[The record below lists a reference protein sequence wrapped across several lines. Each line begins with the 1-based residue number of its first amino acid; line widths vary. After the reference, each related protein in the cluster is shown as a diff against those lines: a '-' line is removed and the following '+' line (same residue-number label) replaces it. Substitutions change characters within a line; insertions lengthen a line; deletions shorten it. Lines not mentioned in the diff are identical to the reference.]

1 MNRQSSR
8 FGTNSAQYLD
18 FLRYTST
25 SAVQMAT
32 STAVPAATGW
42 SVRVEPVD
50 VPSSVEEREVPGAP
64 EPARSNSS

>member
-1 MNRQSSR
+1 MTRQSSC
-8 FGTNSAQYLD
+8 FSTNSAEYLD

-42 SVRVEPVD
+42 SVREEPVEL
-50 VPSSVEEREVPGAP
+50 PSSVEERPVPGAL
-64 EPARSNSS
+64 ESSRIDCG

>member
-8 FGTNSAQYLD
+8 FGTNSAKYLD

-50 VPSSVEEREVPGAP
+50 LPSRVEERDVPGAP
-64 EPARSNSS
+64 EPA